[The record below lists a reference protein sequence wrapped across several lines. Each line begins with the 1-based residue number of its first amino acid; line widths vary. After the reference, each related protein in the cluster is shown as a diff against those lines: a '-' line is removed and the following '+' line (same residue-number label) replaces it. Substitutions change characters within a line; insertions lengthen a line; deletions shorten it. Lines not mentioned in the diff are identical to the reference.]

1 MKRKGIIPEQGYSLE
16 GMTRTKVDRKSQEW
30 EEGRQ
35 VEEGKVIPPPSQA
48 VGGEGGGRTAATD
61 NSSCQYQYV
70 ANYLAKMLQGRKKE
84 RK

>member
-1 MKRKGIIPEQGYSLE
+1 MIPDQGYSWK

-48 VGGEGGGRTAATD
+48 VGGEGGGED
-61 NSSCQYQYV
+61 CSH
-70 ANYLAKMLQGRKKE
+70 
-84 RK
+84 